1 MLAGAKHVL
10 QSQRS
15 LVRAD
20 SVINTTII
28 GARFCQDFV
37 FKAAS
42 EEFAKLTYASI
53 KLTCGIHSFHFHSI
67 LRQLLNCTLTVTSL
81 MLHYPQRYSYKHLH
95 YQ

>member
-1 MLAGAKHVL
+1 MLAGANNVS
-10 QSQRS
+10 QSQSS

-42 EEFAKLTYASI
+42 EEFAKLTQA
-53 KLTCGIHSFHFHSI
+53 
-67 LRQLLNCTLTVTSL
+67 
-81 MLHYPQRYSYKHLH
+81 
-95 YQ
+95 

>member
-1 MLAGAKHVL
+1 MLAGANNVS

-20 SVINTTII
+20 SVINTTIL

-42 EEFAKLTYASI
+42 EEFAKLTYARIELNLWYSQLSLSQHPSTAPQLHLNCD
-53 KLTCGIHSFHFHSI
+53 KSYVSLSTTVLIHS
-67 LRQLLNCTLTVTSL
+67 
-81 MLHYPQRYSYKHLH
+81 
-95 YQ
+95 